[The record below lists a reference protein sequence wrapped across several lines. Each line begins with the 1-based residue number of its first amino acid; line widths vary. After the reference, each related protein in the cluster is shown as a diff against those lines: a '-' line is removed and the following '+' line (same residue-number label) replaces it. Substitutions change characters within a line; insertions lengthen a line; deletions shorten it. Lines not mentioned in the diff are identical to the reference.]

1 MTAGPGSTGGF
12 PARDALRI
20 GRRMILLAALSQS
33 VATGFMFGSFGAF
46 VVPIE
51 ERMGVDRSLSAA
63 GASLV
68 ILAIGLIAPFLGA
81 AMRRFG
87 LRPLLLIGALLCAA
101 GYAGAA
107 VSTTILPLLL
117 CYGLLVGPGVAL
129 LGLAVPTALV
139 ANWFVAGRG
148 RAIGI
153 VNMPVAV
160 AIVPTIIAQLL
171 PRIGLDGT
179 YLVLAGC
186 TLLLVPALFLVVDHP
201 ERRGLKAHGH
211 DDAAPEQGGGLPVPA
226 AALVRTGDYWRVA
239 LAAAIIAGGGATL
252 ATHILPFAIGEGVDP
267 ALAAVLLALLGGA
280 GVFGSLAYGMLSDRL
295 GGQRALALNATIQS
309 VLWFSFLMPLPF
321 ALRALLVVLIGLNAG
336 GMIASVGTALSQR
349 FGAVALGGALGL
361 WSFIS
366 LPFTVGM
373 PPLAGLLFER
383 LGGYEAAFMVQIGLF
398 IVAALLAGLSL
409 GRKRRLATSKA

>member
-1 MTAGPGSTGGF
+1 MAVAAETTSTVPGN
-12 PARDALRI
+12 ALRI

-51 ERMGVDRSLSAA
+51 ERMGVNRGLSAA

-68 ILAIGLIAPFLGA
+68 ILAIGLVAPFLGV

-87 LRPLLLIGALLCAA
+87 LRRLLLAGALLCAG

-107 VSTTILPLLL
+107 AANTIWVLLL
-117 CYGLLVGPGVAL
+117 CYGLLIGPGVAL

-160 AIVPTIIAQLL
+160 AIVPTIVAQLL
-171 PRIGLDGT
+171 PRIGFQGT
-179 YLVLAGC
+179 YLVLSGC
-186 TLLLVPALFLVVDHP
+186 TLLLVPALFWVIDHP
-201 ERRGLKAHGH
+201 ERLGLKAHGQ
-211 DDAAPEQGGGLPVPA
+211 DDSAPEEGGGRPVPA
-226 AALVRTGDYWRVA
+226 ATLVRTADYWRVA

-252 ATHILPFAIGEGVDP
+252 ATHIMAFAIGEGVEP
-267 ALAAVLLALLGGA
+267 KVAAVLLALLGAA
-280 GVFGSLAYGMLSDRL
+280 GVVGSLAYGMLSDRL
-295 GGQRALALNATIQS
+295 GGRRALALNATIQS
-309 VLWFSFLMPLPF
+309 LLWISLLVPMAFG
-321 ALRALLVVLIGLNAG
+321 LRAMLVVLIGINAG

-349 FGAVALGGALGL
+349 FGAAALGGALGL
-361 WSFIS
+361 WSFIN

-373 PPLAGLLFER
+373 PPLAGFLYER
-383 LGGYEAAFMVQIGLF
+383 LGGYAPAFAVQIGLF
-398 IVAALLAGLSL
+398 VVAALLAGLNFSA
-409 GRKRRLATSKA
+409 KRPLARLKT